1 MSYAL
6 NSLSNLTNAAN
17 NAVVPSPNDS
27 TPQQGSEK
35 RSTILPN
42 MIPEGIGF
50 FGSPYKP
57 ADAMKTPPQIGVV
70 VGDSMGDVINAVKG
84 VGFYADQIGF
94 GAPSTGLTQGMP
106 LKPLGVNY
114 FIKSGLTCSNGA
126 DMWQYM
132 QGITQGDA
140 LGEKLKMVMVEMGL
154 PPLKGLAP
162 GMVEDAENALNPSP
176 LMNAVFGSGYPQCK
190 QVTLPVGD
198 AYGNVM
204 DPDTNED
211 WIGDST
217 GLQPTTLPDGT
228 SGYVQTRWVQ
238 DTDRL
243 GNPINLTRDQ
253 WVAAQKTFNPD
264 GTPLKTQEAFQNFMT
279 KPATVI
285 AVGVL
290 CLFALAFVKK

>member
-1 MSYAL
+1 MSYVN
-6 NSLSNLTNAAN
+6 NSTSNLTNIAN
-17 NAVVPSPNDS
+17 NSVVPNPNES
-27 TPQQGSEK
+27 KPQQGSEK
-35 RSTILPN
+35 RVSILPN

-57 ADAMKTPPQIGVV
+57 ADAMMTPPQIGVQ

-94 GAPSTGLTQGMP
+94 GAPSTGLTNGMP
-106 LKPLGVNY
+106 LQPLGVNY
-114 FIKSGLTCSNGA
+114 FIKTGLSCSNGA

-132 QGITQGDA
+132 QGITEGDA
-140 LGEKLKMVMVEMGL
+140 LGEKLKMVMAEMGL

-162 GMVEDAENALNPSP
+162 GMIEDAENALNPSP

-198 AYGNVM
+198 SYGRIM

-217 GLQPTTLPDGT
+217 GLQQTEN
-228 SGYVQTRWVQ
+228 GYVQTRWVQ

-253 WVAAQKTFNPD
+253 WAAAQKTFNPD
-264 GTPLKTQEAFQNFMT
+264 GTPVKEAFQDFMT
-279 KPATVI
+279 KPTTVI
-285 AVGVL
+285 TVGVL
-290 CLFALAFVKK
+290 CLLALAFVKK